1 MNRLQLTVAILALSA
16 TAATAARAANDYT
29 LYEPMP
35 TESSTPPASPE
46 EGLLVHNIVI
56 NKGDTLWGLASKYR
70 GKGSYYPQFLILN
83 KIADPDLIYAGKI
96 IHVPVTPDRP
106 VTPHSRRAQGKKHA
120 VAPTRHTEEP
130 VVPSAA
136 RPARRH
142 EQPAAAAAPSMSAP
156 RVRSNEESEQR
167 LFEAASRAYKTG
179 DCKSALER
187 FDRFLD
193 RYPSSPL
200 AADVS
205 LYKADCYMKLSGQ

>member
-1 MNRLQLTVAILALSA
+1 VNRLRLTVAILALSA
-16 TAATAARAANDYT
+16 ATASAALAAGDYT
-29 LYEPMP
+29 LYEPRP

-46 EGLLVHNIVI
+46 EGLLVRNIVI
-56 NKGDTLWGLASKYR
+56 RKGDTLWGLASKYR

-83 KIADPDLIYAGKI
+83 NIADPDLIYAGKV

-106 VTPHSRRAQGKKHA
+106 VAPRHRRARAGKPAA
-120 VAPTRHTEEP
+120 VSTRHTE
-130 VVPSAA
+130 
-136 RPARRH
+136 H
-142 EQPAAAAAPSMSAP
+142 AAPSAVPVPRHREAPTSVAQPAP
-156 RVRSNEESEQR
+156 RVQTNAESEQR

-179 DCKSALER
+179 DCKEALER
-187 FDRFLD
+187 FDRFLN